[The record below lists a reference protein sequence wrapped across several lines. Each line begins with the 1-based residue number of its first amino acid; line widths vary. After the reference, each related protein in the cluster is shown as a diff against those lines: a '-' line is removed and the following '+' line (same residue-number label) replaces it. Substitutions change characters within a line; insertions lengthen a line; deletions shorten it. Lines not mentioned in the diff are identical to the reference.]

1 MQTTRCSHL
10 AIGQKGNEG
19 ALSMRRTAEM
29 SKVRAHGTHAAAQ
42 WNGMVGLKAQ
52 LLLTA
57 VAVSTSS
64 RKPKHELDGGN

>member
-1 MQTTRCSHL
+1 
-10 AIGQKGNEG
+10 
-19 ALSMRRTAEM
+19 MRRTAEM

-57 VAVSTSS
+57 VAVSMSS